1 MCVGLKIPYIQEC
14 FGILKVHEMA
24 VTLKIEFEST
34 HHVGVKISVCNRIL
48 IVSRN
53 VSLGDYDGTPPSNA
67 NLLYCIQHCYYCS
80 IA

>member
-48 IVSRN
+48 IVFLEMFRWEI
-53 VSLGDYDGTPPSNA
+53 TTA
-67 NLLYCIQHCYYCS
+67 LLLLMLIFFIAFS
-80 IA
+80 IAIIVA